1 MILLFLFI
9 YIIHAIL
16 LILLIQYLFTDALLT
31 LSNILYQASD
41 HLIDFLEYLYSWLVG
56 DHLVL

>member
-9 YIIHAIL
+9 YILHAIL

-31 LSNILYQASD
+31 LSNILYSVTE
-41 HLIDFLEYLYSWLVG
+41 HLLDFL
-56 DHLVL
+56 